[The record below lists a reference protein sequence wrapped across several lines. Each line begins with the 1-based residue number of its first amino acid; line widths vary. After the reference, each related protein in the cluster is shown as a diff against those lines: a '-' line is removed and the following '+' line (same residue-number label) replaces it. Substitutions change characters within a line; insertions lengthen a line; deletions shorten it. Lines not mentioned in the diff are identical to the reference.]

1 MKSGEKIY
9 GEKHRHSRDV
19 ELLLRFAALQY
30 YFKLENGSIKLYNYE
45 NSYPKF
51 LNDFSDE
58 AIHFDKATID
68 MYKENIESFI
78 DKIEIG
84 DRIANLLLE
93 SLYLAS
99 IYVNGKYKIGNDF
112 CKAIANDSSYEK
124 YVLSSSSSKSKV
136 QGRLNYVYEELSK
149 YVDRNKK

>member
-1 MKSGEKIY
+1 MVKSI
-9 GEKHRHSRDV
+9 DIV
-19 ELLLRFAALQY
+19 EMLNYCLDLQPCSII
-30 YFKLENGSIKLYNYE
+30 FKLENGSIKLYNYE

-99 IYVNGKYKIGNDF
+99 IYVNGKI
-112 CKAIANDSSYEK
+112 
-124 YVLSSSSSKSKV
+124 
-136 QGRLNYVYEELSK
+136 
-149 YVDRNKK
+149 